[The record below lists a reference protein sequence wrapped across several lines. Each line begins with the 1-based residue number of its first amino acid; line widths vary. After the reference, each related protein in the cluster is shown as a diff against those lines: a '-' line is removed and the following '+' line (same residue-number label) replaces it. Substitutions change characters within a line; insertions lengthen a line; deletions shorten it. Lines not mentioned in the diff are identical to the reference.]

1 MWPTDIPYAIAFS
14 ALFFATFGALEWG
27 TRRFGWSPNYT
38 RRVAHVLSGVL
49 VLIDY
54 FFISPLVFVLL
65 VASSTLLI
73 GLSQWLKFARSIH
86 NVSRRTYGEVLLSV
100 GYLVAYAIN
109 SAPAVFVPSVL
120 IIMFADSLAGIATD
134 LRGQTRHGV
143 AGTAVFAGV
152 TLVILLTSST
162 LPWHTAIA
170 ISLALTVVERY
181 SPWGSDNVTIPVGA
195 AIALTLLQA

>member
-14 ALFFATFGALEWG
+14 ALFFATFGSLEWC

-54 FFISPLVFVLL
+54 FFISPIVFVLL
-65 VASSTLLI
+65 VAGSTVLI
-73 GLSQWLKFARSIH
+73 GLSQWFQFARSIH

-100 GYLVAYAIN
+100 GYLVAHAIN
-109 SAPAVFVPSVL
+109 SAPEVFVPSVL
-120 IIMFADSLAGIATD
+120 VIMFADSLAGIATD

-143 AGTAVFAGV
+143 AGTVVFAV
-152 TLVILLTSST
+152 VALVILLTAT
-162 LPWHTAIA
+162 TVPWYTAIA
-170 ISLALTVVERY
+170 IALSLTVVERV
-181 SPWGSDNVTIPVGA
+181 SPWGSDNVTIPA
-195 AIALTLLQA
+195 AAAVALSLFQS